1 MCSIFVYV
9 CVCPCPC
16 AHVCAYA
23 YTSHGIHVE
32 VRGQLWVVVS
42 FTTWVPGIQL
52 RSLVFGGKHLYWLS
66 FLASPIFF

>member
-1 MCSIFVYV
+1 MCLYTCVFYMFVYV

-23 YTSHGIHVE
+23 CTSHSMHVE
-32 VRGQLWVVVS
+32 VRGQLWGVVS

-52 RSLVFGGKHLYWLS
+52 RSLGFDGKHLY
-66 FLASPIFF
+66 